1 MGKFA
6 VLPPTMLIK
15 TRQEAEVALAQ
26 LRIGKGGKRS
36 RVVAI
41 DTETTGLSRQ
51 RDYALIMSLSTGPNR
66 YAIWPEA
73 FSYFTE
79 YLEDPEL
86 QLLMWNANFDT
97 WMLRNAGIDIYRNCD
112 RTTYRVFD
120 AMIMHALD
128 YDDRPHTLKYA
139 AKEMLGIVMVDFK
152 ATFGA
157 QMRTRKLH
165 EIFLD
170 PANEPVVANYAGL
183 DAYSTFALAVALQK
197 KLLATNTGVEEYPT
211 LWDYFRH
218 TEVPFTRVLFECE
231 SNGIGLDKHRL
242 IAIAPELDRK
252 MIALMRWFV
261 KKTKKV
267 GINLNSNPQM
277 IELFFGDL
285 GYNPPSYTEKGAPQL
300 PQKWLSR
307 IASDGCVYADKLL
320 AYRDL
325 KKKQATYVRGLLKL
339 EHRGRIHTT
348 YKQAGAR
355 TGRLSSADPNLQNQP
370 GYIRFAYIAG
380 EEKVLIARDYC
391 FATGTLVDT
400 PLGPRPIESLQV
412 GDPVFSYDPDRRVPV
427 VGTVDEH
434 HAVGVEP
441 VVEIELDNGERI
453 VCTGEHKFMVC
464 PEKYV
469 ADPIGVEAQD
479 LIPGMRLLPLRRAY
493 GGTNRNYEHLY
504 AHQAVV
510 YSKTHTEVAAWA
522 MGARPEGYHTH
533 HKDGDSLNNHPDNLE
548 YLDARLHLSEH
559 AKESC
564 TRQWRDP
571 ETRAAMQSGI
581 RQSIADRGGYNG
593 KNNPRHGDRRGRV
606 YTACLFCD
614 QPIETFASTKKKY
627 CSRTCYFDHKRQ
639 GGNHKV
645 VAVRQLQVNQQ
656 VWSIGVAPH
665 RNYALAAGVFVKNS
679 QLEMRIVAHFSQEPN
694 LIQAIRSGQD
704 VHCSCAALMF
714 KLPYDEIM
722 AARARDDEIDEL
734 KKAGHPYEP
743 LSPREIE
750 CLTARKAA
758 KAINFGLIYGMGPQK
773 LSRELR
779 VKVEVAKDYIR
790 TYFQQMPGVQDHLR
804 RVIGL
809 AEESGVVTTILGR
822 RRQIPGIWSHLRGD
836 IAQAERRAKN
846 TPIQGTAADV
856 TKMAMIKTYEDDWLY
871 EMGYR
876 MLLQVH
882 DEIVGEAPI
891 SAARNPRFVGR
902 LQHHMEHSLPYD
914 LLVPLDTTGKDAADW
929 AGCK

>member
-15 TRQEAEVALAQ
+15 TRQEAEKALAQ

-73 FSYFTE
+73 FAYFTE
-79 YLEDPEL
+79 YIEDPEL

-139 AKEMLGIVMVDFK
+139 AKELLGIVMVDFK

-252 MIALMRWFV
+252 MIAIMRWFV

-355 TGRLSSADPNLQNQP
+355 TGRLSSAAPNLQNQP

-380 EEKVLIARDYC
+380 EEKVLIARDY
-391 FATGTLVDT
+391 
-400 PLGPRPIESLQV
+400 
-412 GDPVFSYDPDRRVPV
+412 
-427 VGTVDEH
+427 
-434 HAVGVEP
+434 
-441 VVEIELDNGERI
+441 
-453 VCTGEHKFMVC
+453 
-464 PEKYV
+464 
-469 ADPIGVEAQD
+469 
-479 LIPGMRLLPLRRAY
+479 
-493 GGTNRNYEHLY
+493 
-504 AHQAVV
+504 
-510 YSKTHTEVAAWA
+510 
-522 MGARPEGYHTH
+522 
-533 HKDGDSLNNHPDNLE
+533 
-548 YLDARLHLSEH
+548 
-559 AKESC
+559 
-564 TRQWRDP
+564 
-571 ETRAAMQSGI
+571 
-581 RQSIADRGGYNG
+581 
-593 KNNPRHGDRRGRV
+593 
-606 YTACLFCD
+606 
-614 QPIETFASTKKKY
+614 
-627 CSRTCYFDHKRQ
+627 
-639 GGNHKV
+639 
-645 VAVRQLQVNQQ
+645 
-656 VWSIGVAPH
+656 
-665 RNYALAAGVFVKNS
+665 S
-679 QLEMRIVAHFSQEPN
+679 QLEMRILAHFSQEPN
-694 LIQAIRSGQD
+694 LIQAIRGGQD
-704 VHCSCAALMF
+704 VHNSCAALMF
-714 KLPYDEIM
+714 KIPYDEIK
-722 AARARDDEIDEL
+722 AARDRDDEIDEL
-734 KKAGHPYEP
+734 KKAGLPYEP
-743 LSPREIE
+743 LSDREKE

-758 KAINFGLIYGMGPQK
+758 KTVNFGLLYGMGPQK
-773 LSRELR
+773 LSRDLR
-779 VKVEVAKDYIR
+779 IKVEVAKDYIR

-804 RVIGL
+804 RVISA

-871 EMGYR
+871 RMGYR